1 MGAALRVAVVGRRSA
16 DTGAAVAL
24 AELVG
29 AELCRSGHTVL
40 VSFGYGVAAAAL
52 RAAADQAACGYGP
65 PPAAFAAHH
74 NGRVLVG
81 GLLRE
86 MDEQLA
92 RWHGAGQIRWH
103 YTEPGYRP
111 PEFRSVLAA
120 HCDAM
125 VIIDGLVRGGAAIE
139 AAHAAA
145 LGRLVFVPAG
155 VPGDDVAGHTLPAR
169 LLADAAARPF
179 LNPAGLCAELAA
191 LPTVVGEGA

>member
-40 VSFGYGVAAAAL
+40 VSFGYGAAAAAL

-81 GLLRE
+81 GLWLYAGLTHVTALQRARRAWGMLTRE
-86 MDEQLA
+86 DEREPLSA
-92 RWHGAGQIRWH
+92 RRPPA
-103 YTEPGYRP
+103 EPGRP
-111 PEFRSVLAA
+111 A
-120 HCDAM
+120 
-125 VIIDGLVRGGAAIE
+125 
-139 AAHAAA
+139 
-145 LGRLVFVPAG
+145 
-155 VPGDDVAGHTLPAR
+155 
-169 LLADAAARPF
+169 
-179 LNPAGLCAELAA
+179 
-191 LPTVVGEGA
+191 

>member
-1 MGAALRVAVVGRRSA
+1 MGAALRVAVVGRSA
-16 DTGAAVAL
+16 CTSDAARV

-29 AELCRSGHTVL
+29 AELCRAGHTVL

-111 PEFRSVLAA
+111 P
-120 HCDAM
+120 
-125 VIIDGLVRGGAAIE
+125 
-139 AAHAAA
+139 AHAAA